1 MITSIG
7 VQQSPTFKSL
17 NICESALEY
26 ANKSKI
32 NNSKFMNIKNAI
44 VSNKLDRKRNIDV
57 ILDYEKET
65 DKFYGVISSKKQGV
79 PNIQGNSC
87 YITENKRD
95 ISNFKKWVNAWNKA
109 YSKKELEIKN
119 KILSMISNK

>member
-32 NNSKFMNIKNAI
+32 NNNKFMNIKNAI
-44 VSNKLDRKRNIDV
+44 VSNKLDRKRNVDV

-95 ISNFKKWVNAWNKA
+95 ISNFKKWLTLGIRHIL
-109 YSKKELEIKN
+109 KKN
-119 KILSMISNK
+119 

>member
-26 ANKSKI
+26 ANKTGKKFKI
-32 NNSKFMNIKNAI
+32 WTENAI
-44 VSNKLDRKRNIDV
+44 VSNKLDRKRNVDV